1 MFKAAIVT
9 LSDKGYIG
17 EREDITGK
25 KLKEYIEKD
34 DKYKVVKYDLIKDD
48 KDMLKSILV
57 DICDNN
63 IADLVLTNGGTGFS
77 KRDITPE
84 ATKEVIEKEIPGIS
98 EYMRM
103 KSCEITKKAILSRG
117 VSGIRNNSIIINLP
131 GSPKGAIE
139 NLSFV
144 IDSLEHGIE
153 ILKGEARECA
163 TNLSNIYQ

>member
-1 MFKAAIVT
+1 MNNT
-9 LSDKGYIG
+9 ND
-17 EREDITGK
+17 
-25 KLKEYIEKD
+25 IEKN

-48 KDMLKSILV
+48 KEMLKSILI

-63 IADLVLTNGGTGFS
+63 IVDLVLTNGGTGFS

-103 KSCEITKKAILSRG
+103 KSCEITKKAMLSRG
-117 VSGIRNNSIIINLP
+117 ISGIRKNSIIINLP

-144 IDSLEHGIE
+144 IDILEHGIE

-163 TNLSNIYQ
+163 TS

>member
-1 MFKAAIVT
+1 MFKVAIIT
-9 LSDKGYIG
+9 LSDKGYEG
-17 EREDITGK
+17 QREDLTGP
-25 KLKEYIEKD
+25 KLKEYVQNNEL
-34 DKYKVVKYDLIKDD
+34 YKVVSYTLIKDD
-48 KDMLKSILV
+48 SEMLQNELIR
-57 DICDNN
+57 ICDNN

-84 ATKEVIEKEIPGIS
+84 ATKAILEKEIPGIS

-103 KSCEITKKAILSRG
+103 KSSEITKKAILSRG

-153 ILKGEARECA
+153 ILKGEATECA
-163 TNLSNIYQ
+163 TNVKNSI

>member
-1 MFKAAIVT
+1 MFKVAIIT
-9 LSDKGYIG
+9 LSDKGYEG
-17 EREDITGK
+17 KREDETGP
-25 KLKEYIEKD
+25 KLKEYVENNGQ
-34 DKYKVVKYDLIKDD
+34 YSVVSYTLIKDD
-48 KDMLKSILV
+48 SEMLKQELIR
-57 DICDNN
+57 ICDQN

-84 ATKEVIEKEIPGIS
+84 ATKAILEKEIPGIS

-103 KSCEITKKAILSRG
+103 KSSEITKKAILSRG

-144 IDSLEHGIE
+144 IDSLDHGID
-153 ILKGEARECA
+153 ILKGEATECA
-163 TNLSNIYQ
+163 TNVKK

>member
-1 MFKAAIVT
+1 MFKVAIVT
-9 LSDKGYIG
+9 LSDKGYEG
-17 EREDITGK
+17 KREDLTGP
-25 KLKEYIEKD
+25 KLKEYIESND
-34 DKYKVVKYDLIKDD
+34 SYKVVSYTLIKDD
-48 KDMLKSILV
+48 SEMLKQELIR
-57 DICDNN
+57 ICDNN

-84 ATKEVIEKEIPGIS
+84 ATKAVLEKEIPGIS

-103 KSCEITKKAILSRG
+103 KSSEITKKAILSRG

-144 IDSLEHGIE
+144 IDSLDHGIE
-153 ILKGEARECA
+153 ILKGEATECA
-163 TNLSNIYQ
+163 TNVKNSI

>member
-1 MFKAAIVT
+1 MFKVAIVT

-25 KLKEYIEKD
+25 KLKEYVEKD
-34 DKYKVVKYDLIKDD
+34 NKYKVVNYDLIKDD
-48 KDMLKSILV
+48 MDMLKSILV

-163 TNLSNIYQ
+163 TSLK